1 MQNKISFVLGTWNND
16 RTVDDDIE
24 EASLFMGP
32 DIVPACD
39 SVTLP
44 GM

>member
-1 MQNKISFVLGTWNND
+1 MQNKSAWFSAHGTT
-16 RTVDDDIE
+16 TVIVVDDIE
-24 EASLFMGP
+24 EGSLFMGP